1 MRWTFWDY
9 FWCCF
14 IVLWLALLA
23 TVLQAMVHNAVAQ
36 DEFIRC
42 GEDVVNNVNILESE
56 NGYILYRTDKGT
68 KRYIKLTGNCEWGKM
83 APPLE
88 N

>member
-1 MRWTFWDY
+1 MRWTFGDY
-9 FWCCF
+9 CF
-14 IVLWLALLA
+14 AGIVVMCIAFIIH
-23 TVLQAMVHNAVAQ
+23 AMAREAVAQ

-42 GEDVVNNVNILESE
+42 GEDTINNVNILESE
-56 NGYILYRTDKGT
+56 NGYILYRTDNGT
-68 KRYIKLTGNCEWGKM
+68 KHYIKLTGNCEWGKM